1 MHLGVEAL
9 ATVIMNFDSDCIE
22 EYGSLVAALDRGDDR
37 FKPKKLELDMNHRE
51 SPPAKPSIEE
61 APKVE
66 HKSLAPHP
74 RNVFLEKGDTLP
86 LIIASSSDFGGNVKK
101 DQ

>member
-22 EYGSLVAALDRGDDR
+22 EYGSLVVALDRGDVR
-37 FKPKKLELDMNHRE
+37 FKPKKLELDMMHCE
-51 SPPAKPSIEE
+51 SPTAKTSIEE

-66 HKSLAPHP
+66 LKS
-74 RNVFLEKGDTLP
+74 LP
-86 LIIASSSDFGGNVKK
+86 LI
-101 DQ
+101 